1 MTIKELYEYS
11 KVNGFDNL
19 PFRYGYIDDDD
30 VYRPHNFDFSD
41 FEYDAEE
48 VTLLFSE
55 DALKTLADEMS
66 KKVTMEYAGDEYGID
81 SYCCSYCEKEVIP
94 DMYNYCPGCGR
105 KIKEW
110 K

>member
-11 KVNGFDNL
+11 KVNGFENL
-19 PFRYGYIDDDD
+19 PFRYGYVDNDG
-30 VYRPHNFDFSD
+30 VYRPHDFDFAD

-48 VTLLFSE
+48 VTMLFSE
-55 DALKTLADEMS
+55 DALKALADEMS
-66 KKVTMEYAGDEYGID
+66 EKVTMEYAGDEYGID

>member
-1 MTIKELYEYS
+1 MTVKELYEYANA
-11 KVNGFDNL
+11 NGFENL
-19 PFRYGYIDDDD
+19 PLRYGYVADDG
-30 VYRPHNFDFSD
+30 VYRPHDFDFAD

-48 VTLLFSE
+48 VTMLFSE
-55 DALKTLADEMS
+55 DALKALADEMS

>member
-1 MTIKELYEYS
+1 MTIKELYEYA
-11 KVNGFDNL
+11 KINGFENL
-19 PFRYGYIDDDD
+19 PFCYGYFDDDG
-30 VYRPHNFDFSD
+30 VYRPHDFDFAD

-48 VTLLFSE
+48 VTMLFSE
-55 DALKTLADEMS
+55 SALRALADEMS
-66 KKVTMEYAGDEYGID
+66 EKVTMEYAGDEYGID